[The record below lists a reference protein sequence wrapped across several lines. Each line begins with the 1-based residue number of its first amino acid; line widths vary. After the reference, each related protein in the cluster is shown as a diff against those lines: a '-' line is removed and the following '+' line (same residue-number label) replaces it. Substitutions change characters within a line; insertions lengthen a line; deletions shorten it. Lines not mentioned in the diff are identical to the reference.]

1 MHRVF
6 KQHSIDEIIRVKEEV
21 DQDMV
26 NNSVKADVSIQRMTT
41 SCTIN
46 KQSISQIC
54 AQQRLSL
61 EGIQSADQEVKSE

>member
-1 MHRVF
+1 
-6 KQHSIDEIIRVKEEV
+6 
-21 DQDMV
+21 MV

-61 EGIQSADQEVKSE
+61 EGIQSADKKDVIESEEKLQRLGYFD

>member
-1 MHRVF
+1 
-6 KQHSIDEIIRVKEEV
+6 
-21 DQDMV
+21 MV

-61 EGIQSADQEVKSE
+61 EVIQSADQEVKSE

>member
-1 MHRVF
+1 
-6 KQHSIDEIIRVKEEV
+6 
-21 DQDMV
+21 MV

-46 KQSISQIC
+46 KQSISQIW

-61 EGIQSADQEVKSE
+61 EGIQSADQEVKSKWSG

>member
-21 DQDMV
+21 EQDMV

-46 KQSISQIC
+46 KQSISQIW

-61 EGIQSADQEVKSE
+61 EGIQSADQEVKSK